1 MATHDLEASSH
12 PQILLGSD
20 LDTMSDTTLSLLAP
34 HVLIFAR
41 TSPQH
46 KLRIVQ
52 ALQRCGDIVAM
63 TGDGINDA
71 PALRGADVG
80 VAMGGQG
87 CDVANEVRMGDLKG
101 GAEGA
106 ELTLLRVR
114 ECVGECVWE
123 CVRVM
128 FVFVCFCSCLC
139 F

>member
-1 MATHDLEASSH
+1 MATQDLEASSH

-20 LDTMSDTTLSLLAP
+20 LDTMSDTTLSLLVP

-52 ALQRCGDIVAM
+52 ALQRGGDIVAM

-87 CDVANEVRMGDLKG
+87 CDVAKEVRI
-101 GAEGA
+101 
-106 ELTLLRVR
+106 
-114 ECVGECVWE
+114 
-123 CVRVM
+123 
-128 FVFVCFCSCLC
+128 
-139 F
+139 